1 MMRELNACESVDCG
15 RTTGKHE
22 AYPPECEEET
32 KLYQLGQGDC
42 EEMQEEMTLQV
53 WEGIHRS
60 KGIPIIC

>member
-1 MMRELNACESVDCG
+1 MKELNAYELADCG

-42 EEMQEEMTLQV
+42 EEMQEEMIL
-53 WEGIHRS
+53 
-60 KGIPIIC
+60 